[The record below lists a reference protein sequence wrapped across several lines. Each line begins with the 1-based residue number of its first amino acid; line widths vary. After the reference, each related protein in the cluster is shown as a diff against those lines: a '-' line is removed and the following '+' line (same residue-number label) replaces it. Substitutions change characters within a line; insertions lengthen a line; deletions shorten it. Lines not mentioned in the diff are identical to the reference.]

1 MARVSKVLI
10 WALIVCAFSVQAL
23 ARTPCRGGINRERC
37 EAFDLANALRTP
49 LSVDDSKLQ
58 TRISISVAEQTAETI
73 QGMIQELT
81 KVQKIAKWSLGGAVL
96 SKFLPSVQIPELKD
110 LEKGVQ
116 SRVDAFKGAVS
127 GLEGAVGS
135 VSFDKPE
142 QVAQAVEQTAVVA
155 NPVGAV
161 EEQEAKERKKAFIQ
175 QSMLDLTARVL
186 FYKSELQKL
195 KQADTD
201 AANSKSSND
210 TVGSMEVTVRMKDA
224 NNRIRALLEKIE
236 AARLELTAIQNL
248 QSADMLPEK
257 TNVKEEH

>member
-1 MARVSKVLI
+1 M
-10 WALIVCAFSVQAL
+10 
-23 ARTPCRGGINRERC
+23 
-37 EAFDLANALRTP
+37 
-49 LSVDDSKLQ
+49 
-58 TRISISVAEQTAETI
+58 
-73 QGMIQELT
+73 
-81 KVQKIAKWSLGGAVL
+81 
-96 SKFLPSVQIPELKD
+96 
-110 LEKGVQ
+110 
-116 SRVDAFKGAVS
+116 
-127 GLEGAVGS
+127 GS

>member
-1 MARVSKVLI
+1 M
-10 WALIVCAFSVQAL
+10 
-23 ARTPCRGGINRERC
+23 
-37 EAFDLANALRTP
+37 
-49 LSVDDSKLQ
+49 
-58 TRISISVAEQTAETI
+58 
-73 QGMIQELT
+73 
-81 KVQKIAKWSLGGAVL
+81 
-96 SKFLPSVQIPELKD
+96 
-110 LEKGVQ
+110 
-116 SRVDAFKGAVS
+116 
-127 GLEGAVGS
+127 
-135 VSFDKPE
+135 
-142 QVAQAVEQTAVVA
+142 AQAVEQTAVVA